1 MTARTNLI
9 RANPMTTES
18 RESYSPAYIAKVL
31 QENKVIASVGMSLNP
46 IKPSFLVGRWLSLR
60 GFAIIP
66 VNPAYAGQEM
76 WGKTTY
82 GDIDEIKEH
91 IDMVQI
97 FRRSEVVPAIVAAA
111 LQYLPSLKTIWM
123 QLGVSDPEAAETA
136 RARGIE
142 VVQDLCPKMEL
153 QRISGELGRYGVNT
167 GFVTSRLLPL
177 I

>member
-1 MTARTNLI
+1 
-9 RANPMTTES
+9 MTTES

-60 GFAIIP
+60 GFTIIP

-97 FRRSEVVPAIVAAA
+97 FRRSEAVPAIVAAA
-111 LQYLPSLKTIWM
+111 LQHWP
-123 QLGVSDPEAAETA
+123 
-136 RARGIE
+136 
-142 VVQDLCPKMEL
+142 
-153 QRISGELGRYGVNT
+153 
-167 GFVTSRLLPL
+167 
-177 I
+177 